1 MVSSNQTDERLLHV
15 LAEQLKLPLLQ
26 IAAQAE
32 AGHQTADGTAGIARA
47 ALRMIDGYVL
57 ATGTAQTALSLE
69 PVSISAT
76 LQDVAHALTPHAK
89 RYDCRLEVQVS
100 GRYGPVMAHQQGLEQ
115 ALLIL
120 GQSFIEAQTEAQTG
134 QSSRVVLATH
144 RSARGLVA
152 GIFDG
157 QEAITAD
164 MLRRAK
170 ALTGTARQPLT
181 TGSAGNGAGVFVANS
196 LLQLMNAPLQVA
208 RHAKLNG
215 LASTFIPSQ
224 QLSLVGA

>member
-1 MVSSNQTDERLLHV
+1 MVSSNQSDERLLHL

-26 IAAQAE
+26 IALQAE
-32 AGHQTADGTAGIARA
+32 SAQTTPASTADIARA

-57 ATGTAQTALSLE
+57 ATAADNQTSLLLE

-76 LQDVAHALTPHAK
+76 LQDVAHQLAPYAQ
-89 RYDCRLEVQVS
+89 RYNCQLEVQVS
-100 GRYGPVMAHQQGLEQ
+100 GRYGPVMANQQGLEQ
-115 ALLIL
+115 ALTIL
-120 GQSFIEAQTEAQTG
+120 GQSYIEAQTDRPA
-134 QSSRVVLATH
+134 RVVLATH
-144 RSARGLVA
+144 HSAHGLVA

-157 QEAITAD
+157 QAAVTSD

-170 ALTGTARQPLT
+170 ALTGSARQPLT
-181 TGSAGNGAGVFVANS
+181 TGSAGNGAGVFVANA
-196 LLQLMNAPLQVA
+196 LLQLMNAPLQIS